1 VLEEVHVTLSSQ
13 PTSFGSVAE
22 LKMRIH
28 ALEAAGAELA
38 RNADKWQ
45 SLYKACEERFCIESD
60 GCDSDNA
67 VLDALERQQSVILQ
81 YQRRALVA
89 EAQLD
94 EPVTTVDQ
102 SAELRA
108 VKRELLRT
116 QDALATAL
124 QSWSGSLLD
133 SAVEAI
139 RQAKKRCAWPRRYQP

>member
-38 RNADKWQ
+38 RNADYW
-45 SLYKACEERFCIESD
+45 KARCVEAEHER
-60 GCDSDNA
+60 
-67 VLDALERQQSVILQ
+67 
-81 YQRRALVA
+81 
-89 EAQLD
+89 D
-94 EPVTTVDQ
+94 EYATMVMARELADDEGVTQVDQ

-139 RQAKKRCAWPRRYQP
+139 RQAKKKCAWPKVYRP